1 MISGGFGFLTR
12 QYGLSMDALVEVE
25 MVMADGEVKIVNE
38 GSDPGSSLSSS
49 RSPLLSSH
57 KLSIAN

>member
-38 GSDPGSSLSSS
+38 GSDPGSSSSS
-49 RSPLLSSH
+49 RLFLVRRPS
-57 KLSIAN
+57 